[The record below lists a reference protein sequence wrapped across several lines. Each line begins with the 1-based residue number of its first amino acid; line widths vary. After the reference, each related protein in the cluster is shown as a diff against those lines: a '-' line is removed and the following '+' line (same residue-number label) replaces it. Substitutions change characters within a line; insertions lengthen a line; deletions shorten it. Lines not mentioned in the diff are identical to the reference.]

1 MANRWV
7 SVRIV
12 FLDFVL
18 KQIGLQDIMND
29 SRELSQLDESRMEE
43 QIMES
48 FETEAEVYSFDDL
61 TDDEADLLDQPTKS
75 ATMSQESSVLSFG
88 DSTAESLETFEFS
101 DEDDIEA
108 IEVDEHDL
116 SFASRRSID
125 DEVARMIYP
134 ATPRNRSTR
143 RMFDPESPT
152 PLRGS
157 DPQFYYDRMTR
168 VVIFRGFEFEHR
180 FSDPYDGTT
189 RWTCI
194 HSYMGCQG
202 MIVTIGQTSSPQIVQ
217 FDNRHRCQQNE

>member
-29 SRELSQLDESRMEE
+29 SRELSQSAESSMEE
-43 QIMES
+43 HIMES
-48 FETEAEVYSFDDL
+48 ETESEVYSFDDL
-61 TDDEADLLDQPTKS
+61 TDDEVDILDQPTKS
-75 ATMSQESSVLSFG
+75 APMSQESSGLSFG
-88 DSTAESLETFEFS
+88 DSTAESLGTFEFS

-134 ATPRNRSTR
+134 QTPRNRSTR

-194 HSYMGCQG
+194 HSYMGCQA